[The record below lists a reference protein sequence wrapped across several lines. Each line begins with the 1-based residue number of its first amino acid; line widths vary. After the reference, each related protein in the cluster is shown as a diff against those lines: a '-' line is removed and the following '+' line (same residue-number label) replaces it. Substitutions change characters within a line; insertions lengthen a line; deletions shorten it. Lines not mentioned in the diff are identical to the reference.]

1 MNLITKFPHFCQYLC
16 LLTVNSCGV
25 FEWGVF
31 QKAKKYHPDKQYTF
45 FKQKNKQYILRKIN
59 LKTEKKLI
67 LQKPRD
73 ENLLSKLPSYL
84 VICKIFV
91 TYICHL

>member
-1 MNLITKFPHFCQYLC
+1 MNLITKCPHFCQYLC

-25 FEWGVF
+25 FF
-31 QKAKKYHPDKQYTF
+31 KKFIVSKQYTF

-67 LQKPRD
+67 L
-73 ENLLSKLPSYL
+73 
-84 VICKIFV
+84 
-91 TYICHL
+91 